1 MIVATR
7 AIVAKGTYGSQP
19 ESPDLVLYQSAVE
32 VTGMEDMA
40 SEVNADVFA
49 YANKIGRIRKG
60 LLADIIAVVDN
71 PVDDIKVV
79 RSVSFVM
86 KDGKIYKTPLVEG
99 K

>member
-1 MIVATR
+1 
-7 AIVAKGTYGSQP
+7 
-19 ESPDLVLYQSAVE
+19 
-32 VTGMEDMA
+32 
-40 SEVNADVFA
+40 
-49 YANKIGRIRKG
+49 

-79 RSVSFVM
+79 RNVSFVM